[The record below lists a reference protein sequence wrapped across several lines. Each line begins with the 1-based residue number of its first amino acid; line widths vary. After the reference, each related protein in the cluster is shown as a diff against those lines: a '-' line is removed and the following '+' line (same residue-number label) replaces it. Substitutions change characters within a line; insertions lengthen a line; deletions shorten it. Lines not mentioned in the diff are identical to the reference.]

1 MNSLIKSYI
10 IVSNAESYDA
20 TDMPKVNKPGLAK
33 KLWGAWATAGLGS
46 AVVAVSFVIQ
56 ALVAVVFVIIIVFSH
71 FDPSLGPPQFEEVLN
86 VLFAQE
92 GLLIALATC
101 ISAVFGVGLIILF
114 IKARKGAG
122 IAEYLGLKRISV
134 KKILVALAIMLGF
147 LVLSE
152 GFGVLLGRPPH
163 AEYLDMYKTSVWP
176 ALLWIAFIIFG
187 PIFEETLF
195 RGFLFEGFRQSRIG
209 AIGAV
214 GLTALGWALLHVQYD
229 FYDIATIFVMGI
241 VLGIV
246 RLKTDSLWSPLIMHA
261 FANLVTMILVALSI
275 SGLIG

>member
-10 IVSNAESYDA
+10 IAFNAESHDA
-20 TDMPKVNKPGLAK
+20 TDMPKVNKLGLAK
-33 KLWGAWATAGLGS
+33 KLWGAWATVGLGF
-46 AVVAVSFVIQ
+46 AVIAVYFVIQ
-56 ALVAVVFVIIIVFSH
+56 TLVAVVSGIIIVFSH
-71 FDPSLGPPQFEEVLN
+71 LDPSLGPPQLEEVFN
-86 VLFAQE
+86 VLMAHE
-92 GLLIALATC
+92 GLLVTLSIC
-101 ISAVFGVGLIILF
+101 ISAVLCLGLIILF

-122 IAEYLGLKRISV
+122 IAEYLGLKRISA

-163 AEYLDMYKTSVWP
+163 AEYLDIYKTSVWP
-176 ALLWIAFIIFG
+176 ALLWIAMVIFG
-187 PIFEETLF
+187 PVFEEALF

-209 AIGAV
+209 AIGAI
-214 GLTALGWALLHVQYD
+214 GLTALGWALLHVQYG

-246 RLKTDSLWSPLIMHA
+246 RIKTDSLWSPLIMHA
-261 FANLVTMILVALSI
+261 FANLVAMILVALSI